1 MSRSSAG
8 PIVPGMKTLTRDEI
22 RRLSP
27 SERLTLIGDL
37 WDSLDDAPLAAAQ
50 ASELERRL
58 ASLDDDLADAV
69 TWDQLKA
76 ELGRRC

>member
-1 MSRSSAG
+1 
-8 PIVPGMKTLTRDEI
+8 MKILTRDEI

-37 WDSLDDAPLAAAQ
+37 WDSLDEAPLTAAQ

-58 ASLDDDLADAV
+58 DSFENDLAEAV
-69 TWDQLKA
+69 TWDHLKA
-76 ELGRRC
+76 ELAARAPEGFSPL

>member
-1 MSRSSAG
+1 
-8 PIVPGMKTLTRDEI
+8 MKILTRAEI
-22 RRLSP
+22 GRLSP

-37 WDSLDDAPLAAAQ
+37 WDSLEEAPLTAAQ

-58 ASLDDDLADAV
+58 DTFEDDLADAV

-76 ELGRRC
+76 ELAARAP

>member
-1 MSRSSAG
+1 
-8 PIVPGMKTLTRDEI
+8 MKILSRDEI

-27 SERLTLIGDL
+27 SERLMLIGDL
-37 WDSLDDAPLAAAQ
+37 WDSLDEAPLFAAH

-58 ASLDDDLADAV
+58 DSFEEDVAEAV

-76 ELGRRC
+76 ELAARAP

>member
-1 MSRSSAG
+1 MK
-8 PIVPGMKTLTRDEI
+8 IVTRDEI

-37 WDSLDDAPLAAAQ
+37 WDSLDDEPVATAQ
-50 ASELERRL
+50 VSELGRRL
-58 ASLDDDLADAV
+58 ETFEDDLAEAV

-76 ELGRRC
+76 ELAARAP